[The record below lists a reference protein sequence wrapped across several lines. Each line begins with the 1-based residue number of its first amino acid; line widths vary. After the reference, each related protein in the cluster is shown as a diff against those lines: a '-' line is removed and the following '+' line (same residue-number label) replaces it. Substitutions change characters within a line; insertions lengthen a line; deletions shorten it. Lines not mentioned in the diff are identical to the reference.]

1 MPIASVETTSVAAS
15 KVAKTAAAK
24 TAAGKVAAAEVAFS
38 KRMRR
43 HGSGTQDK
51 CRNES
56 DERPPKHVTL
66 LLSKVTTLAA
76 P

>member
-1 MPIASVETTSVAAS
+1 MPIASGETTSAS
-15 KVAKTAAAK
+15 KVAKTAATK
-24 TAAGKVAAAEVAFS
+24 TAAGKVAAAEVAFC

-43 HGSGTQDK
+43 DGNGTQDK

-66 LLSKVTTLAA
+66 LLSKVTTLGA

>member
-15 KVAKTAAAK
+15 KVAK

-66 LLSKVTTLAA
+66 LLSKVTTLGA